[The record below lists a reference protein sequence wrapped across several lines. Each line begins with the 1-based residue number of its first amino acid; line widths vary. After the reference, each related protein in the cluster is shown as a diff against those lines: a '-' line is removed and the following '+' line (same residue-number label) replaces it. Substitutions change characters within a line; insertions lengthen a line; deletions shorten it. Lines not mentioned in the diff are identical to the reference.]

1 MKQRILLD
9 LALACTSAT
18 GWAQMEPQSEAD
30 SKIQTANPSL
40 AAATEEPAE
49 LPTIKVPE
57 QPSAPETLA
66 QLTQPAPDAT
76 SVKVI
81 VQKKQTI
88 EEYRQRGELVLV
100 KVIPNDGVPYYIDPL
115 ERDKENASGKDL
127 LNSGVKPVR
136 WVLKEF

>member
-1 MKQRILLD
+1 MKHPILMGLV
-9 LALACTSAT
+9 LTWGSPTL
-18 GWAQMEPQSEAD
+18 WAQATTAADPQTTSQSEPQAASQPAAEATTTPPID
-30 SKIQTANPSL
+30 TQSSTA
-40 AAATEEPAE
+40 
-49 LPTIKVPE
+49 
-57 QPSAPETLA
+57 ETLA
-66 QLTQPAPDAT
+66 ELTQPAADAT

-115 ERDKENASGKDL
+115 ERDKENGAGKDL